1 MLERIVS
8 SPSVTMRQYII
19 LLLMPWLDERL
30 KNEGAD
36 SMLQKIQIGSIP
48 DLAKFLNSC
57 DDKVLVTIEIESKK
71 EESEKDEPGAGT
83 DK

>member
-1 MLERIVS
+1 
-8 SPSVTMRQYII
+8 
-19 LLLMPWLDERL
+19 
-30 KNEGAD
+30 
-36 SMLQKIQIGSIP
+36 MLQKIQIGSIP